1 MVFGS
6 LWDFSKFVRLEYKS
20 STTKILEMIKINKIE
35 TV

>member
-20 STTKILEMIKINKIE
+20 STTKNFGNDKSK
-35 TV
+35 